1 MLIEVPADPIGYE
14 RALHECGLFDTVA
27 LSAED
32 RQRVQMYREERAR
45 DAVRASAG
53 NVEDYLAG
61 LEMVAEVGAVT
72 ETNLGRV
79 AQLVAKTNQFN
90 LTTRR
95 HSQVDIARMCS
106 DPGFATLYVRV
117 RDRFGD
123 LGLIATGVLA
133 FSGESAVIDSLVM
146 SCRAMGRQ
154 IEVALLAE
162 LVDIARARGCRSLV
176 GEYRQTSRN
185 GIVAQL
191 YPQLGFVK
199 QGEDAE
205 STRYLLDLSRTT
217 VEWPAM
223 IRRSEAAEVVT

>member
-1 MLIEVPADPIGYE
+1 
-14 RALHECGLFDTVA
+14 
-27 LSAED
+27 
-32 RQRVQMYREERAR
+32 
-45 DAVRASAG
+45 
-53 NVEDYLAG
+53 
-61 LEMVAEVGAVT
+61 
-72 ETNLGRV
+72 
-79 AQLVAKTNQFN
+79 
-90 LTTRR
+90 
-95 HSQVDIARMCS
+95 
-106 DPGFATLYVRV
+106 V